1 MLLRSDPHV
10 LRILAE
16 EFPVRKTLQ
25 DEALLSQTLSQVLL
39 SCSQAA
45 AGVRDGGGQV
55 PVQLASPWESDPAA
69 AVRHKPPNVVLHA
82 RKQSEVDI
90 L

>member
-16 EFPVRKTLQ
+16 EFPVRAKMKKLHSQ
-25 DEALLSQTLSQVLL
+25 KLSSGLL

-45 AGVRDGGGQV
+45 SGVRDGSGQL
-55 PVQLASPWESDPAA
+55 PVQLASPWESDPVA
-69 AVRHKPPNVVLHA
+69 AVSTTPLAVPHA
-82 RKQSEVDI
+82 RKQV
-90 L
+90 